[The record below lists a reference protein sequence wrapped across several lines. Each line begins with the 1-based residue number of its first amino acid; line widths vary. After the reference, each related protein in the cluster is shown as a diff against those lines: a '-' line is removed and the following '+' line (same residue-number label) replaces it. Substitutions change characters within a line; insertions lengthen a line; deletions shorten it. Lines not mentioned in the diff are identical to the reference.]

1 MKKIIKYPA
10 SFWVI
15 AEEIANA
22 RTRLNKSNRKNN
34 PRFDRG
40 NKNNYVD
47 VLGVVGELIVLN
59 YLTEKN
65 IDYTMIKI
73 LNPYPSKEAD
83 FTVKNK
89 RIDVKTNE
97 DSKYKSVLVNEEAHK
112 KGLGKIDLYWFVY
125 IIDKQNC
132 EFYFADYNDVS
143 KWDCKLMKYTNAYYS
158 KIKKLW

>member
-1 MKKIIKYPA
+1 M
-10 SFWVI
+10 I

-22 RTRLNKSNRKNN
+22 RTTLNKSNRKNN

-40 NKNNYVD
+40 EKNNYVD
-47 VLGVVGELIVLN
+47 ILGVVGELIVLD
-59 YLTEKN
+59 YLTAKN

-89 RIDVKTNE
+89 KIDVKANE
-97 DSKYKSVLVNEEAHK
+97 NSKYQSVLVNEEAHK

-125 IIDKQNC
+125 ILDKQNC
-132 EFYFADYNDVS
+132 EFYFATYNDVS
-143 KWDCKLMKYTNAYYS
+143 KWDCKLMKYTNAFYS
-158 KIKKLW
+158 KILNLKK